1 MKSETAAKYLKAI
14 LQLKEQNGEVRSAML
29 ATEMN
34 VKRPTV
40 CVALQQLQNDGYIQ
54 FEADHEICLTESGEE
69 IARKVMER
77 YRYFCELFLHLGIT
91 PQIAEKDAC
100 ILEFALSDETFS
112 AFQEKI
118 HASADDA
125 A

>member
-1 MKSETAAKYLKAI
+1 
-14 LQLKEQNGEVRSAML
+14 
-29 ATEMN
+29 MN
-34 VKRPTV
+34 SRP
-40 CVALQQLQNDGYIQ
+40 
-54 FEADHEICLTESGEE
+54 
-69 IARKVMER
+69 
-77 YRYFCELFLHLGIT
+77 ELFLHLGIT

>member
-14 LQLKEQNGEVRSAML
+14 LQLKEQNGEVH
-29 ATEMN
+29 

-54 FEADHEICLTESGEE
+54 FEADHENCLTESGEE